1 MPRAPEHAEAAA
13 RERIDVATHT
23 PRTKEECE
31 HYARYL
37 WAASIVSGDVL
48 DVACGTGYGTRLL
61 AKRSRVT
68 GVDRDER
75 ALELARSRATGRFI
89 NARVPPIPLA
99 DASFDFVVCF
109 ETVEHIADDLAFVRE
124 VARVLRAEGQ
134 LLLSTP
140 NADVSA
146 PDGSSRNQWHVRE
159 YTLTSLLALLDE
171 AGLETVEVYAQSF
184 PPRIPRAHRFLW
196 RLHSL
201 TWRQPAIIRRAAAPI
216 LGDAT
221 VREGEDHRRSPGYW
235 LVRARHR

>member
-1 MPRAPEHAEAAA
+1 V
-13 RERIDVATHT
+13 RERIDVATRT

-61 AKRSRVT
+61 AERSRVT

-75 ALELARSRATGRFI
+75 ALELARSRASSRFI
-89 NARVPPIPLA
+89 KALVPPIPLA

-109 ETVEHIADDLAFVRE
+109 ETVEHIADDLAFVCE
-124 VARVLRAEGQ
+124 VARVLRAGGE

-146 PDGSSRNQWHVRE
+146 PDGISRNRWHMRE
-159 YTLTSLLALLDE
+159 YSLGSLVELVRA
-171 AGLETVEVYAQSF
+171 AGLEPAAAYAQSF
-184 PPRIPRAHRFLW
+184 PPRVPRAHRMLW
-196 RLHSL
+196 RLHGL
-201 TWRQPAIIRRAAAPI
+201 TLRRPAIIGRAAAPI

-221 VREGEDHRRSPGYW
+221 VRRGEEHARAPGYW